1 MPAILGAI
9 LAVIVVAVLLQ
20 PLFMKQKK
28 RPQTRRA
35 PDELRAERRAI
46 YREITNLRNDFES
59 GHISRSE
66 LDRLTNQL
74 RREAAVVLRDEDH
87 SRADAIASE
96 IEIEAEVQRIR
107 RQPNSNDSDD

>member
-1 MPAILGAI
+1 MPAILGAL

-28 RPQTRRA
+28 RSQTRRA

-66 LDRLTNQL
+66 FDRLTNQL
-74 RREAAVVLRDEDH
+74 RREAAVVLRDEDQ

-107 RQPNSNDSDD
+107 RRPNSNDSDD

>member
-1 MPAILGAI
+1 MPAILGAL

-20 PLFMKQKK
+20 PLFMKQ
-28 RPQTRRA
+28 RNRQQTKRA

-74 RREAAVVLRDEDH
+74 RREAAVVLRDEDQ
-87 SRADAIASE
+87 SRAVAIASE